1 MSRVKVRRVFPR
13 NRFYVGL
20 LLDWKE
26 SVDDRNFRSVLCR
39 ALINLKAYPLNIA
52 TFTDLKNI
60 RGNSLILLYE
70 GYVLFDYCAWWEM
83 AGNHRHNF
91 SGNNT

>member
-1 MSRVKVRRVFPR
+1 MKQVKIRRIFPR
-13 NRFYVGL
+13 NRFYVGV

-39 ALINLKAYPLNIA
+39 ALINLRAYPLDIA

-60 RGNSLILLYE
+60 RGNPPYFFLILY
-70 GYVLFDYCAWWEM
+70 GGHVLSDY
-83 AGNHRHNF
+83 
-91 SGNNT
+91 ST